1 MESLIKMPVELS
13 GTQIEGKGIIEA
25 IVQKS
30 KNKFEMEITV
40 TSSYN
45 YETDKKL
52 TNYSA
57 YVTLTM
63 DDIKKFL
70 NTHVLQN
77 IKDNDITSIILD

>member
-25 IVQKS
+25 IVQES

-77 IKDNDITSIILD
+77 IKDNAITSIILD